1 MGKMFQK
8 LSSQSLFIDTVKE
21 DNVIMNS
28 AYVIVLK
35 SKQLLLLIWNLI
47 LLSIN
52 KVFYYEIGNR
62 YSNLYLILNIVVV
75 IVFLF
80 LLMPHRWHI
89 DLEHNILID
98 TGMYRKRVIDLNKS
112 NSFKQNQLVLT
123 FLFYNKSIKIMTKT
137 SYLMLY
143 QNVIN
148 NINSN
153 KQ

>member
-21 DNVIMNS
+21 DNLIMNS

-80 LLMPHRWHI
+80 LLMPHRWNI

-98 TGMYRKRVIDLNKS
+98 IGMCRKRVIDLNKS
-112 NSFKQNQLVLT
+112 NLFKQNQLVLT

>member
-21 DNVIMNS
+21 DNLIMNS

-123 FLFYNKSIKIMTKT
+123 FLFYNKSIKITTKT

-153 KQ
+153 K

>member
-21 DNVIMNS
+21 DNLIMNS

-62 YSNLYLILNIVVV
+62 YSNLYLILNIVVI

>member
-21 DNVIMNS
+21 DNLIMNS

-153 KQ
+153 K

>member
-21 DNVIMNS
+21 DNLIMNS